1 MRVFELARDLN
12 VSTRMLLTLLRKM
25 GVALHGDRD
34 FVPGDDVSRLLARI
48 ERERRQDGVGAREA
62 VRSAL
67 EDARA
72 SHVRRRRSRRRVR
85 RPGKSESE
93 VGSTRST
100 AADAEV
106 GDGEGAS
113 TEPAHSIGSSPVG
126 QRVENGGDELGQS
139 SESVATGTAVASPPA
154 GHGAGEPSLANG
166 PGEQAGPSGDATGS
180 GDTTARPDSL
190 GAEGATRDGSR
201 SDGAGRPAADPGM
214 AGAVAD
220 EGATQPESASANA
233 REPMTPES
241 PDVEP
246 ASPAPEVREAVAV
259 QDPTGPG
266 AHGPGSAG
274 HEPPQEDG
282 LPRAEAFPP
291 AGSGPSP
298 EPGAGPGL
306 SSDSPPET
314 PSAPG
319 TAHPTGA
326 DAGSVPA
333 QKPAAEAR
341 PKLRSAR
348 SQGPEGPVRVVRK
361 SARPAPAA
369 SAGPGGQV
377 RIQAEGY
384 GPDGT
389 RKRGKKKG
397 RRRQRV
403 DQGAVQQNIQR
414 VMAELKGGGRR
425 KRKSRDPRPTVE
437 QKDAAREQA
446 RKEEERKATTVRVNE
461 FLTVAELGELI
472 DVSSTELISSA
483 FKSLGLMVTI
493 NQRLDFD
500 QIEMLLEEFNFT
512 AVREEEYGAH
522 EDSVVEEEDDPG
534 DLRPR
539 APVVTVMGHVDHG
552 KTRLLDSIRNT
563 NVVAGESGGITQH
576 IGAYHVEVDDE
587 RSLTFLDTPGHAA
600 FTAMRARGA
609 DVTDIVILVVAA
621 DDSVMPQTIEAIS
634 HARNAGVPIV
644 VAINKMDLPAA
655 NAERVKQQLLN
666 HEVTVEDFGGDVL
679 AAPISA
685 RSGTGIDDLLEKV
698 LLQAELLELKANPNR
713 PAAAAVIEARL
724 DVGKGPVV
732 SVLVQKGTL
741 RVGDDFICGKFDGR
755 VRALFD
761 ERGAVVEEAGPGTPV
776 QILGV
781 RGVPQAG
788 DTLQVME
795 AMRASEIATTRQR
808 LEREKLL
815 RIKDRGIKLGDF
827 SQILSAGE
835 VSTLPLIIKGDVDGS
850 VQAVSDTLERL
861 STAEVQVEII
871 HRAVGA
877 INEEDVLLARTAGGV
892 IIGFRVRP
900 NVNAR
905 QLAERENVDIQ
916 IYDVIY
922 DAENDVRAA
931 LEGMLA
937 PERRETVVGSAEV
950 RETFRVTKVGTIAGC
965 YVGEGV
971 VEYQSTLRLIRD
983 GIVMYTG
990 EISSL
995 KRFKDDVKLVRAG
1008 LECGIG
1014 IANYNDV
1021 KVGDVVECFVVE
1033 EFARTLAGSAR
1044 AR

>member
-1 MRVFELARDLN
+1 MFELARDLR
-12 VSTRMLLTLLRKM
+12 VSSRMLLMLLRKM

-34 FVPGDDVSRLLARI
+34 LVPADDVSRLLARI
-48 ERERRQDGVGAREA
+48 ERERRQSGFGTREA
-62 VRSAL
+62 VQAAL
-67 EDARA
+67 EDVRA
-72 SHVRRRRSRRRVR
+72 THVRRRRSRRRIR
-85 RPGKSESE
+85 R
-93 VGSTRST
+93 T
-100 AADAEV
+100 ASGGAEV
-106 GDGEGAS
+106 A
-113 TEPAHSIGSSPVG
+113 
-126 QRVENGGDELGQS
+126 
-139 SESVATGTAVASPPA
+139 SVAS
-154 GHGAGEPSLANG
+154 
-166 PGEQAGPSGDATGS
+166 
-180 GDTTARPDSL
+180 
-190 GAEGATRDGSR
+190 
-201 SDGAGRPAADPGM
+201 
-214 AGAVAD
+214 
-220 EGATQPESASANA
+220 
-233 REPMTPES
+233 
-241 PDVEP
+241 
-246 ASPAPEVREAVAV
+246 AVAV
-259 QDPTGPG
+259 QESAGATTEAADAAPAPGGEVDGSSGPPEFLPGAVAAVASSGTGAEELAQGVGPG
-266 AHGPGSAG
+266 ARHASNGEALPDDSAASRPDVSEAGAESLPDGPDDLGGESGATDGEDPAAVVVPEPSQAADVGGEPAARQDEGGSASPSSPADHRDTVSASPSG
-274 HEPPQEDG
+274 SQADASAGDAGASPDA
-282 LPRAEAFPP
+282 LPDPTDAQPEA
-291 AGSGPSP
+291 A
-298 EPGAGPGL
+298 A
-306 SSDSPPET
+306 SSDAGRGAAAGEADVAPTET
-314 PSAPG
+314 FPAP
-319 TAHPTGA
+319 
-326 DAGSVPA
+326 
-333 QKPAAEAR
+333 AR
-341 PKLRSAR
+341 PKLKSAR

-361 SARPAPAA
+361 SPRLAPAA

-384 GPDGT
+384 GPDGR
-389 RKRGKKKG
+389 RKKRKKG
-397 RRRQRV
+397 RKRQRV

-425 KRKSRDPRPTVE
+425 RRKSRDPRPTVE
-437 QKDAAREQA
+437 EKEA
-446 RKEEERKATTVRVNE
+446 RKEEARREEERKATTVRVNE

-472 DVSSTELISSA
+472 NISSTELIGSA

-512 AVREEEYGAH
+512 AVREQEYGAA
-522 EDSVVEEEDDPG
+522 EEDDLEDED
-534 DLRPR
+534 DLADVMPRP
-539 APVVTVMGHVDHG
+539 PVVTVMGHVDHG
-552 KTRLLDSIRNT
+552 KTKLLDSIRNT

-576 IGAYHVEVDDE
+576 IGAHHVEVDGE

-655 NAERVKQQLLN
+655 NADRVKQQLLN
-666 HEVTVEDFGGDVL
+666 HDVTVEDFGGDVL
-679 AAPISA
+679 VAPISA
-685 RSGTGIDDLLEKV
+685 RDGTGIDELLEKV

-713 PAAAAVIEARL
+713 DATGAVIEARL
-724 DVGKGPVV
+724 DIGKGPVV
-732 SVLVQKGTL
+732 SVLVQRGTL

-755 VRALFD
+755 VRALLD
-761 ERGAVVEEAGPGTPV
+761 ERGGVVEEAGPGIPV

-781 RGVPQAG
+781 KGVPQAG

-795 AMRASEIATTRQR
+795 AVRASEIAGTRQR

-815 RIKDRGIKLGDF
+815 RIKDRGIRLGDF

-850 VQAVSDTLERL
+850 VQAVSDTLQRL
-861 STAEVQVEII
+861 STAEVQVEIV

-905 QLAERENVDIQ
+905 QLAEREGVDIQ

-950 RETFRVTKVGTIAGC
+950 REIFRVTKVGTIAGC
-965 YVGEGV
+965 YVSEGV
-971 VEYQSTLRLIRD
+971 VERQSTVRLIRD
-983 GIVMYTG
+983 GIVAYTG
-990 EISSL
+990 EIGSL
-995 KRFKDDVKLVRAG
+995 KRFKDDVKLVRNG

-1014 IANYNDV
+1014 IANFNDV
-1021 KVGDVVECFVVE
+1021 KVGDVIECFVVE
-1033 EFARTLAGSAR
+1033 EVARTLAGSAH

>member
-1 MRVFELARDLN
+1 MFELARDLR
-12 VSTRMLLTLLRKM
+12 VSSRMLLMLLRKM

-34 FVPGDDVSRLLARI
+34 LVPADDVSRLLARI
-48 ERERRQDGVGAREA
+48 ERERRQSGFGTREA
-62 VRSAL
+62 VQAAL
-67 EDARA
+67 EDVRA
-72 SHVRRRRSRRRVR
+72 THVRRRRSRRRIR
-85 RPGKSESE
+85 R
-93 VGSTRST
+93 T
-100 AADAEV
+100 ASGGAEV
-106 GDGEGAS
+106 A
-113 TEPAHSIGSSPVG
+113 
-126 QRVENGGDELGQS
+126 
-139 SESVATGTAVASPPA
+139 SVAS
-154 GHGAGEPSLANG
+154 
-166 PGEQAGPSGDATGS
+166 
-180 GDTTARPDSL
+180 
-190 GAEGATRDGSR
+190 
-201 SDGAGRPAADPGM
+201 
-214 AGAVAD
+214 
-220 EGATQPESASANA
+220 
-233 REPMTPES
+233 
-241 PDVEP
+241 
-246 ASPAPEVREAVAV
+246 AVAV
-259 QDPTGPG
+259 QESAGATTEAADAAPAPGGEVDGSSGPPEFLPGAVAAVASSGTGAEELAQGVGPG
-266 AHGPGSAG
+266 ARHASNGEALPDDSAASRPDVSGAGAESLPDGPDDLGGESGATDGEDPAAVVVPEPSQAADVGGEPAARQDEGGSASPSSPADHRDTVSASPSG
-274 HEPPQEDG
+274 SQADASAGDAGVSPDA
-282 LPRAEAFPP
+282 LPDPTDAQPEA
-291 AGSGPSP
+291 A
-298 EPGAGPGL
+298 A
-306 SSDSPPET
+306 SSDAGRGAAAGEADVAPTET
-314 PSAPG
+314 FPAP
-319 TAHPTGA
+319 
-326 DAGSVPA
+326 
-333 QKPAAEAR
+333 AR
-341 PKLRSAR
+341 PKLKSAR

-361 SARPAPAA
+361 SPRLAPAA

-384 GPDGT
+384 GPDGR
-389 RKRGKKKG
+389 RKKRKKG
-397 RRRQRV
+397 RKRQRV

-425 KRKSRDPRPTVE
+425 RRKSRDPRPTVE
-437 QKDAAREQA
+437 EKEA
-446 RKEEERKATTVRVNE
+446 RKEEARREEERKATTVRVNE

-472 DVSSTELISSA
+472 NISSTELIGSA

-512 AVREEEYGAH
+512 AVREQEYGAA
-522 EDSVVEEEDDPG
+522 EEDDLEDED
-534 DLRPR
+534 DLADVMPRP
-539 APVVTVMGHVDHG
+539 PVVTVMGHVDHG
-552 KTRLLDSIRNT
+552 KTKLLDSIRNT

-576 IGAYHVEVDDE
+576 IGAHHVEVDGE

-655 NAERVKQQLLN
+655 NADRVKQQLLN
-666 HEVTVEDFGGDVL
+666 HDVTVEDFGGDVL
-679 AAPISA
+679 VAPISA
-685 RSGTGIDDLLEKV
+685 RDGTGIDELLEKV

-713 PAAAAVIEARL
+713 DATGAVIEARL
-724 DVGKGPVV
+724 DIGKGPVV
-732 SVLVQKGTL
+732 SVLVQRGTL

-755 VRALFD
+755 VRALLD
-761 ERGAVVEEAGPGTPV
+761 ERGGVVEEAGPGIPV

-781 RGVPQAG
+781 KGVPQAG

-795 AMRASEIATTRQR
+795 AVRASEIAGTRQR

-815 RIKDRGIKLGDF
+815 RIKDRGIRLGDF

-850 VQAVSDTLERL
+850 VQAVSDTLQRL
-861 STAEVQVEII
+861 STAEVQVEIV

-905 QLAERENVDIQ
+905 QLAEREGVDIQ

-950 RETFRVTKVGTIAGC
+950 REIFRVTKVGTIAGC
-965 YVGEGV
+965 YVSEGV
-971 VEYQSTLRLIRD
+971 VERQSTVRLIRD
-983 GIVMYTG
+983 GIVAYTG
-990 EISSL
+990 EIGSL
-995 KRFKDDVKLVRAG
+995 KRFKDDVKLVRNG

-1014 IANYNDV
+1014 IANFNDV
-1021 KVGDVVECFVVE
+1021 KVGDVIECFVVE
-1033 EFARTLAGSAR
+1033 EVARTLAGSAH